1 MVHKNNGNHC
11 DSRNLGYWANWKH
24 CVHLRP
30 SQNKRN
36 TGMDL
41 TFWRLMLKA
50 EVLQV
55 LKFSKCLHILSYF
68 TASRCVR
75 THFDIIGSIRYNV
88 SDCHRDA
95 FCIRVSKN
103 ISGIWLWN
111 YSNLNLVN
119 LYLWVKNKLQ
129 MASIFYS
136 NLNEAYYEHVY
147 PYMVPIMLPIAQI
160 AMTASVYM
168 TVVTCFDR
176 YCYSKLIIF
185 IISRQ

>member
-1 MVHKNNGNHC
+1 MFFE
-11 DSRNLGYWANWKH
+11 SLY
-24 CVHLRP
+24 
-30 SQNKRN
+30 
-36 TGMDL
+36 
-41 TFWRLMLKA
+41 
-50 EVLQV
+50 
-55 LKFSKCLHILSYF
+55 ILSYF

-119 LYLWVKNKLQ
+119 LYLLVKNKLQ

-176 YCYSKLIIF
+176 YCYSNNHIHYITKLN
-185 IISRQ
+185 